1 MVAENPF
8 ARTRDFHSRGHVA
21 AYGPRPPSQFLYQMS
36 DPVDET
42 ALRGPERPRPGP
54 GRATPARVDDA
65 GLVTRFAPSPS
76 GYMHLGHAYSALIGW
91 RAARAV
97 GGRFRLRI
105 EDIDGGRCR
114 PAFEDAI
121 YEDLAWLG
129 IDWDGPV
136 RRQSDHLADYAAA
149 LEELSRQ
156 GLLYPCF
163 CTRAEVRAEIK
174 RADAAPHGPDGALY
188 PGTCRK
194 LGRQEQN
201 RRIRAGKAHALR
213 LDMAKAT
220 ARVGPLAWRDRRAG
234 EVAADPLSCGDVVLA
249 RKDVPTSYH
258 LAVTLDDHLQGVS
271 LVTRGYDLFHATH
284 VHRLLQALLGLR
296 TPEYLHH
303 PMITDPNGIRLAKR
317 NRAVT
322 LRSLRSAGK
331 TAEEVRVMVDVG
343 AGR

>member
-1 MVAENPF
+1 MWQLSG
-8 ARTRDFHSRGHVA
+8 RI
-21 AYGPRPPSQFLYQMS
+21 PPPFLYQMR
-36 DPVDET
+36 DPVDDPASKGPAKT
-42 ALRGPERPRPGP
+42 HRALPADPLARDRG
-54 GRATPARVDDA
+54 AALT
-65 GLVTRFAPSPS
+65 TRFAPSPT
-76 GYMHLGHAYSALIGW
+76 GYMHLGHAYAALLGW
-91 RAARAV
+91 RIAREA

-105 EDIDGGRCR
+105 EDIDSGRCR
-114 PAFEDAI
+114 PAFEEAI

-136 RRQSDHLADYAAA
+136 RRQSEHMADYAAA

-174 RADAAPHGPDGALY
+174 RADAAPHGPDGPLY
-188 PGTCRK
+188 PGTCRA

-213 LDMAKAT
+213 LDVAKA
-220 ARVGPLAWRDRRAG
+220 AERAGRLVWRDRRAG
-234 EVAADPLSCGDVVLA
+234 EIVADPASCGDVVLA

-303 PMITDPNGIRLAKR
+303 PMITDANGVRLAKR

-322 LRSLRSAGK
+322 LRALRSAGK
-331 TAEEVRVMVDVG
+331 TAHEVRVMVDVG
-343 AGR
+343 AGAPRTPPFSGEGR